1 MNWSVFLICLQL
13 DELNENDVLLF
24 YPARERSQAQYDLCV
39 IAARTKYS
47 QNIFCLCSS
56 KCIATQS
63 TQKTHTGISDRL

>member
-1 MNWSVFLICLQL
+1 MYCYSIQQ
-13 DELNENDVLLF
+13 
-24 YPARERSQAQYDLCV
+24 ERSRVQYDLCV
-39 IAARTKYS
+39 IAVRTKYS